1 MKSKKTDAIVAL
13 KNIGAIAA
21 GTVLLSLGTALFIIP
36 FNLVAGGVS
45 GIAIVLSEIVGSE
58 MFSKEL
64 LITLIT
70 WLLFFVGFFTLGKSF
85 SAKTLISTVIYT
97 VFVPFF
103 SHFASSGAM
112 GGLFDITSSSHSH
125 ISVMV
130 AALFGGA
137 LVGMG
142 CAITFHGGG
151 STGGVDI
158 IAFTIC
164 KFFKKLRHSY
174 VMFFIDSLIIISGVI
189 VVSDLVVSL
198 LGIMTAFVSA
208 LVIDK
213 LFLGESGAFIAQI
226 VSDNY
231 EEINSM
237 IIEKLERTTT
247 IATIEGGYSRKRKK
261 MLILSF
267 ATREYAEL
275 MNIIR
280 QADEKAFVTIH
291 RAHEING
298 EGWSK

>member
-1 MKSKKTDAIVAL
+1 
-13 KNIGAIAA
+13 
-21 GTVLLSLGTALFIIP
+21 
-36 FNLVAGGVS
+36 
-45 GIAIVLSEIVGSE
+45 
-58 MFSKEL
+58 
-64 LITLIT
+64 
-70 WLLFFVGFFTLGKSF
+70 
-85 SAKTLISTVIYT
+85 
-97 VFVPFF
+97 
-103 SHFASSGAM
+103 
-112 GGLFDITSSSHSH
+112 
-125 ISVMV
+125 
-130 AALFGGA
+130 
-137 LVGMG
+137 
-142 CAITFHGGG
+142 
-151 STGGVDI
+151 
-158 IAFTIC
+158 
-164 KFFKKLRHSY
+164 
-174 VMFFIDSLIIISGVI
+174 
-189 VVSDLVVSL
+189 
-198 LGIMTAFVSA
+198 MTAFVSA